1 MQLFYAPNIT
11 PPHYTLAEEESKHCI
26 RVLRMGV
33 GDTLHI
39 TDGVGNLFCCR
50 IIDANAKRCSVEV
63 FDTFFDYDR
72 LPYELTM
79 AVAPTKSIERYEWFL
94 EKATE
99 VGVAEFVALQTDHSE
114 RKNIK
119 LEREQKVITS
129 AMKQSL
135 KAYHPTLKGMTPFM
149 DLIAQPF
156 DGQKFIA
163 HCAEPVAQSGKPHLA
178 DVVRRGGASIILIG
192 AEGDFSP
199 REIEA
204 AVAQG
209 FVEIN
214 LGTQRLRTETAAVV
228 AVTIVATANRTSLD

>member
-1 MQLFYAPNIT
+1 MQLFYAPNIN
-11 PPHYTLAEEESKHCI
+11 PPHHTLSEEESKHCI

-39 TDGVGNLFCCR
+39 TDGGGNLFCCR
-50 IIDANAKRCSVEV
+50 IADANPKRCVVEV
-63 FDTFFDYDR
+63 VQTTPNYDR

-99 VGVAEFVALQTDHSE
+99 IGVAEFVALQTDHSE
-114 RKNIK
+114 RKSIK
-119 LEREQKVITS
+119 LEREQKVVTS

-135 KAYHPTLKGMTPFM
+135 KAYHPMLKDMTQFM
-149 DLIAQPF
+149 DLVAQPF
-156 DGQKFIA
+156 EGQKFIA
-163 HCAEPVAQSGKPHLA
+163 HCAEPLSPNGKPHLA
-178 DVVRRGGASIILIG
+178 DVIHRGGASLILIG

-199 REIEA
+199 REIAA
-204 AVAQG
+204 AVDRG

-228 AVTIVATANRTSLD
+228 AVTIVAVANR